1 MSPQAYFGVNI
12 PVVRLNSGHSMPS
25 IAAGTAIAPPFPT
38 GQPKMAVLDAIESGY
53 RYIDTAAM
61 YATEEAV
68 GAAIKEA
75 LKRKLIKNREE
86 LFVSTKLWCNN
97 AHPDRVLPAIKES
110 LRKLGLEYV
119 DLYLIHAPVTMEPH
133 VLDLV
138 PKEVDEISVM
148 DIKSVWAAMEEL
160 HKLGLAKSI
169 GVSNFTCKKLTEL
182 LAHAEIIPA
191 VNQVE
196 MHPAMQQKRLR
207 EFCEEKGIH
216 VSAYSPLGG
225 KEWGFDVVLGNDII
239 KEIARNK
246 KRSVAQVALRWG
258 YEQGVSLITKSFNKQ
273 RLEEN
278 LDIFDWKLTK
288 EELQKIGLLSQT
300 RIGTFCEFVF
310 PGSPYKTV
318 EEFWDDE
325 M

>member
-1 MSPQAYFGVNI
+1 MSPKTYFGVKI
-12 PVVRLNSGHSMPS
+12 PVVRLNSGHSMPLM
-25 IAAGTAIAPPFPT
+25 AAGTAIAPPFPV

-53 RYIDTAAM
+53 RYIDTASM

-75 LKRKLIKNREE
+75 LERELIKNRDE

-97 AHPDRVLPAIKES
+97 AHPDRVRPAVKES

-133 VLDLV
+133 VVDLV
-138 PKEVDEISVM
+138 PKEGEISIM
-148 DIKSVWAAMEEL
+148 DIKSVWAAMEEV

-182 LAHAEIIPA
+182 LAHAEFIPA

-207 EFCEEKGIH
+207 EFCEEKGMH

-225 KEWGFDVVLGNDII
+225 KEWGFDVIMENNIL

-246 KRSVAQVALRWG
+246 EKSVAQIAMRWG
-258 YEQGVSLITKSFNKQ
+258 YEQGVSLITKSFNKR

-278 LDIFDWKLTK
+278 LDIFDWKLTN
-288 EELQKIGLLSQT
+288 EELQKIALISQT
-300 RIGTFCEFVF
+300 RIGTFSEFVF

-318 EEFWDDE
+318 EELWDHE